1 MSSIRKFVS
10 GMIVGGMLVS
20 GVGYAAS
27 LMNIEVSTPLLHFI
41 FNGKEIIPGKQE
53 GQYYNGKY
61 NVPSGF
67 LYKGTT
73 YVPLRFISE
82 SLEKKV
88 AWDGNT
94 HTIMI
99 SDRDLPPRV
108 INDISKV
115 PIEVQEWIER
125 SKGMELA
132 QRLNLEDSTYLL
144 VTRGPKNTGGYT
156 VSLSSVQEKK
166 DEVVVTVTYAEPKGP
181 ATQVMTYPYVL
192 AVMNKTEK
200 LIRLIGKNDEFIPQ
214 LYGIDSIQPI
224 AAQST
229 NIKLFEPKKN
239 NDGIIMHGVTRV
251 FEAVV
256 QYEMLDSS
264 GIRKVKGFTQAAV
277 AGGDWGYFSFK
288 IPYLELNTKQIRTLQ
303 LFTESPKDGTKE
315 DIVPLNISPYA
326 K

>member
-1 MSSIRKFVS
+1 M
-10 GMIVGGMLVS
+10 
-20 GVGYAAS
+20 
-27 LMNIEVSTPLLHFI
+27 
-41 FNGKEIIPGKQE
+41 
-53 GQYYNGKY
+53 
-61 NVPSGF
+61 
-67 LYKGTT
+67 
-73 YVPLRFISE
+73 
-82 SLEKKV
+82 
-88 AWDGNT
+88 
-94 HTIMI
+94 
-99 SDRDLPPRV
+99 
-108 INDISKV
+108 
-115 PIEVQEWIER
+115 
-125 SKGMELA
+125 
-132 QRLNLEDSTYLL
+132 
-144 VTRGPKNTGGYT
+144 
-156 VSLSSVQEKK
+156 
-166 DEVVVTVTYAEPKGP
+166 TYAEPKGP